1 MIDDI
6 SVLSFFV
13 KF

>member
-6 SVLSFFV
+6 SVADYP
-13 KF
+13 KM